1 MITASRNSIARF
13 ALVFI
18 LAVFTVSCTT
28 GQPAPINNPVTSAN
42 STSSISPTPPAV
54 QSSLASLPE
63 PLVSPTAQPMPTP
76 TVTLSIPVNPTRASA
91 ENLSEE
97 SLFDVLMLP
106 FVNEANRRRAERAKN
121 DPEFAKRVEPGLNT
135 NRVNFLLY
143 GYGETHEPPNTEKAI
158 IGSHTIIS
166 YDTQTRSVVIISLTH
181 DIRAPEIERELK
193 KKGLTQIGAI
203 RIDQVYGVGGF
214 KLMQQV
220 LENATGLSMDF
231 QVSFRETVMQ
241 DFIDSVF
248 EGVVVDV
255 PVAFNVHPFYLDG
268 VKYEK
273 GSFVQGRQRLSGRQ
287 VIQFIK
293 TVPITEGYYGRDLEH
308 NVRKHLVFT
317 ALLQAIEKNYKETWF
332 WAKGSTFVAR
342 QTIGGGIAY
351 DFDPI
356 ALIVNNI
363 GQTIG
368 NLSKLV
374 NKDGASPM
382 PRIQKSI
389 YIVDPAHGEGGVQ
402 WVTANAAVN
411 PITQK
416 DIDSGV
422 YNAMDIEV
430 PINANPY
437 GDLVTEYWPSVRQV
451 VREAL
456 TSAAKE
462 SARKVEE
469 PSSPVLVPDQPVPII
484 FPNSGDIIAKTSE
497 KGHPTGYVIIGE
509 DGKRTPI
516 KESVYQAYHD
526 QSLSP
531 DGTIRLIISNDAV
544 LSHSTNN
551 ARPPGTIVKA
561 DGKKVL
567 LAPAV
572 IGRRGVFGAVVQD
585 GREIVI
591 FSLRD
596 SRQQAILY
604 ILPPEYGR
612 IERVA
617 WDSQTQENDLI
628 LTLRGNDQ
636 AAQIYRLSPI
646 VAYPLPAD
654 VAKNCGID
662 SNALNSCAFGYFQRM
677 PKHLSLISN
686 QGEYAASVA
695 R

>member
-1 MITASRNSIARF
+1 MIAPLHNSIAKF
-13 ALVFI
+13 VPAFFLVI
-18 LAVFTVSCTT
+18 LVASCTT
-28 GQPAPINNPVTSAN
+28 GQATPLNNPATSAG
-42 STSSISPTPPAV
+42 STASVLPTLPAA
-54 QSSLASLPE
+54 QSSFAS
-63 PLVSPTAQPMPTP
+63 QPMPTQ
-76 TVTLSIPVNPTRASA
+76 TVTPSLPVNPTRVGA
-91 ENLSEE
+91 ENASEE
-97 SLFDVLMLP
+97 SLFDVLTLP

-121 DPEFAKRVEPGLNT
+121 DPEFIKRVETGLNA

-143 GYGETHEPPNTEKAI
+143 GYGETHEPPNIEKAI

-166 YDTQTRSVVIISLTH
+166 YDTKNRSVVIISLTH

-193 KKGLTQIGAI
+193 KKGLKSGAV
-203 RIDQVYGVGGF
+203 RIDQVYSVGGF

-220 LENATGLSMDF
+220 LENATGLAIDF

-241 DFIDSVF
+241 DFIDSMF
-248 EGVVVDV
+248 EGVIVDV
-255 PVAFNVHPFYLDG
+255 PAAFNVHPFYLDG

-273 GSFVQGRQRLSGRQ
+273 GSFAQGRQKLSGRQ

-293 TVPITEGYYGRDLEH
+293 TVPIAEGYYGRDLGH

-317 ALLQAIEKNYKETWF
+317 ALFQAVEKNYKETWF

-356 ALIVNNI
+356 ALIVTNI

-402 WVTANAAVN
+402 WITANAAVN
-411 PITQK
+411 PITKK

-437 GDLVTEYWPSVRQV
+437 GDLVIEYWPSVRQV
-451 VREAL
+451 VREAI

-462 SARKVEE
+462 SARIVEDT
-469 PSSPVLVPDQPVPII
+469 SAPVLVPDQPMPIL
-484 FPNSGDIIAKTSE
+484 FPNSGDIIARTSE

-516 KESVYQAYHD
+516 QESVYQAYHD

-531 DGTIRLIISNDAV
+531 DGTIRLIISNDVV
-544 LSHSTNN
+544 LSHATNDS
-551 ARPPGTIVKA
+551 RPPGAVVKA

-567 LAPAV
+567 LAPAA
-572 IGRRGVFGAVVQD
+572 IGRRGLFGAVVQD
-585 GREIVI
+585 GREIVV
-591 FSLRD
+591 FSMRD

-604 ILPPEYGR
+604 VLPPEYGR

-617 WDSQTQENDLI
+617 WDSQAQENDLI

-636 AAQIYRLSPI
+636 AVQIYRLSPI
-646 VAYPLPAD
+646 VAYPLPAE

-662 SNALNSCAFGYFQRM
+662 SNALNSCVFGYYQRM
-677 PKHLSLISN
+677 PKHLSLISH

>member
-1 MITASRNSIARF
+1 MSRNCIVKFAFFCALALLVVGCTASQS
-13 ALVFI
+13 
-18 LAVFTVSCTT
+18 T
-28 GQPAPINNPVTSAN
+28 PANNPTTSAG
-42 STSSISPTPPAV
+42 SASSFIPI
-54 QSSLASLPE
+54 
-63 PLVSPTAQPMPTP
+63 P
-76 TVTLSIPVNPTRASA
+76 TVTQPTLPPQPEPPASPTTQPSPTQAIPTPVRGNTANVSA
-91 ENLSEE
+91 ESEE

-106 FVNEANRRRAERAKN
+106 FVNEANRRRAERAKS
-121 DPEFAKRVEPGLNT
+121 DPEFARRVETGLNA

-158 IGSHTIIS
+158 IGSHTIVS
-166 YDTQTRSVVIISLTH
+166 YDTQTRSVFIVSLTH

-193 KKGLTQIGAI
+193 KRGLNKTGAV
-203 RIDQVYGVGGF
+203 RIDQVYSVGGF

-220 LENATGLSMDF
+220 LENATGLSIDF

-248 EGVVVDV
+248 EGVVIDV

-273 GSFVQGRQRLSGRQ
+273 GTFAQGRQKLSGRQ

-317 ALLQAIEKNYKETWF
+317 SLLQAIEKNYKETWF
-332 WAKGSTFVAR
+332 WVKGSTFVAR
-342 QTIGGGIAY
+342 QAVTGAIAY

-374 NKDGASPM
+374 NKDSASTM

-402 WVTANAAVN
+402 WITANAAVN
-411 PITQK
+411 PITKK
-416 DIDSGV
+416 DIETGV

-437 GDLVTEYWPSVRQV
+437 GDLVTEYWTSVRQV
-451 VREAL
+451 VRESI
-456 TSAAKE
+456 TSAVTNE
-462 SARKVEE
+462 PARVAED
-469 PSSPVLVPDQPVPII
+469 SSPPVLVPNQPVPII
-484 FPNSGDIIAKTSE
+484 FPKSGDIIARTAE
-497 KGHPTGYVIIGE
+497 QGHPTGYVIIGE

-516 KESVYQAYHD
+516 KEAVYQAYQD

-531 DGTIRLIISNDAV
+531 DGTIRLVINNNAV
-544 LSHSTNN
+544 LSQSTGNL
-551 ARPPGTIVKA
+551 RPPGTVVKA
-561 DGKKVL
+561 DGKRTL
-567 LAPAV
+567 LPPAV
-572 IGRRGVFGAVVQD
+572 IGHRGLFGAVVQD
-585 GREIVI
+585 GRDIVI
-591 FSLRD
+591 FSILD
-596 SRQQAILY
+596 SRQQATLY
-604 ILPPEYGR
+604 ALPPEYGR

-636 AAQIYRLSPI
+636 AAHIYRLSPVI
-646 VAYPLPAD
+646 TYPLSAE

-662 SNALNSCAFGYFQRM
+662 PGSLNSCVFGYYRRM
-677 PKHLSLISN
+677 PKNLSLVSDR
-686 QGEYAASVA
+686 GEFSASVA

>member
-1 MITASRNSIARF
+1 MLLITASRKSIVKF
-13 ALVFI
+13 ALTFFLVI
-18 LAVFTVSCTT
+18 LMVSCTT
-28 GQPAPINNPVTSAN
+28 GQSAPPNNPATS
-42 STSSISPTPPAV
+42 STSSISPTLPAA
-54 QSSLASLPE
+54 QSSLASQSE
-63 PLVSPTAQPMPTP
+63 PPASPTTQPTP
-76 TVTLSIPVNPTRASA
+76 TVTPSILVNPTRAGA
-91 ENLSEE
+91 ENVSEE

-121 DPEFAKRVEPGLNT
+121 DPEFAKRVDTGLNA

-166 YDTQTRSVVIISLTH
+166 YDTPTRSVVIISLTH

-193 KKGLTQIGAI
+193 KKSLNKIGAI
-203 RIDQVYGVGGF
+203 RIDQVYSVGGF

-220 LENATGLSMDF
+220 LENATGLSIDF

-273 GSFVQGRQRLSGRQ
+273 GSFAQGRQKLSGRQ

-308 NVRKHLVFT
+308 NVRKHLVFN
-317 ALLQAIEKNYKETWF
+317 ALLRAIEKNYKETWF
-332 WAKGSTFVAR
+332 WAKGSAFVAR

-356 ALIVNNI
+356 ALIVTNI

-374 NKDGASPM
+374 NKDGASSM

-402 WVTANAAVN
+402 WITANAAVN
-411 PITQK
+411 PITKK

-451 VREAL
+451 VRESI
-456 TSAAKE
+456 TSATKE
-462 SARKVEE
+462 SARIVEDA
-469 PSSPVLVPDQPVPII
+469 SSPVLVPDQPVPII

-497 KGHPTGYVIIGE
+497 KGHPTGFVIIGE

-531 DGTIRLIISNDAV
+531 DGTIRLTISNNVV
-544 LSHSTNN
+544 LSYSTNN
-551 ARPPGTIVKA
+551 ARPPGTVVKA
-561 DGKKVL
+561 DGNKVL

-572 IGRRGVFGAVVQD
+572 IGRRGLFGAVVQD

-591 FSLRD
+591 FSMRD
-596 SRQQAILY
+596 SRQQAIVY
-604 ILPPEYGR
+604 VLPPGYGR

-628 LTLRGNDQ
+628 LTLRGDSQ
-636 AAQIYRLSPI
+636 AARIYRLSPI
-646 VAYPLPAD
+646 IVYPLPAD

-662 SNALNSCAFGYFQRM
+662 ANALNSCALGHYQRM
-677 PKHLSLISN
+677 PKYLSLISN